1 MISTYTYQIRI
12 LPSLSALVISALVLG
27 FAHEEEFVILSLA
40 AGLVNPLLLMI
51 VYALSVSIA
60 LISITIL

>member
-1 MISTYTYQIRI
+1 M
-12 LPSLSALVISALVLG
+12 PSLSALAISALVLG

-51 VYALSVSIA
+51 VYALSGSVA
-60 LISITIL
+60 LIGITIL